1 VVLSRFRFTR
11 TGAGSV
17 VLESHDPDW
26 AAKWDDRRDRLR
38 KLERRMGDGL
48 PDPDLLRE
56 YDNIAGS
63 MRLAF
68 DASHRTAQ
76 DYIDLHLSLTLR
88 EADQLGIWAWYPRL
102 PASAD
107 LDATCA
113 AVREVNDWVAAVKHN
128 REMRAVCRRA
138 GVTPEPISLRPLPR
152 LSWRTHV
159 ARLHWQLGRA
169 RRLRRYQSRQA
180 S

>member
-1 VVLSRFRFTR
+1 M
-11 TGAGSV
+11 
-17 VLESHDPDW
+17 LESHDPDW

-38 KLERRMGDGL
+38 ELDRRMADGL
-48 PDPDLLRE
+48 PDPELMRE

-88 EADQLGIWAWYPRL
+88 EADQLGIWAWRPRL
-102 PASAD
+102 SASAD
-107 LDATCA
+107 LDDTRA
-113 AVREVNDWVAAVKHN
+113 AVGEVNDWVAAVKHN
-128 REMRAVCRRA
+128 RDMRAVCRRA
-138 GVTPEPISLRPLPR
+138 GVTPGPVSLRPLPH

-159 ARLHWQLGRA
+159 ARLRWRLGRA
-169 RRLRRYQSRQA
+169 KRLRRYQSCQE

>member
-1 VVLSRFRFTR
+1 
-11 TGAGSV
+11 

-38 KLERRMGDGL
+38 ELERRMADGL
-48 PDPDLLRE
+48 PDPELLRE
-56 YDNIAGS
+56 YDNIAGAL
-63 MRLAF
+63 RLAF

-76 DYIDLHLSLTLR
+76 EYIDLHLCLTLR
-88 EADQLGIWAWYPRL
+88 EADLDGIWAWYPRL

-107 LDATCA
+107 FDAARA
-113 AVREVNDWVAAVKHN
+113 AVREVNGWVAAVKHN
-128 REMRAVCRRA
+128 RQMRAVCQHARIK
-138 GVTPEPISLRPLPR
+138 PEPKSLRPVPR

-159 ARLHWQLGRA
+159 ARLRWWLGRA
-169 RRLRRYQSRQA
+169 KRLRRYQSRQ

>member
-1 VVLSRFRFTR
+1 M
-11 TGAGSV
+11 
-17 VLESHDPDW
+17 LESHDPAW

-38 KLERRMGDGL
+38 DLERRMADGL
-48 PDPDLLRE
+48 PDPDLLRQ

-76 DYIDLHLSLTLR
+76 DYIDLHLSLTLK
-88 EADQLGIWAWYPRL
+88 EADELGIWAWHPRL

-107 LDATCA
+107 LDDTRA
-113 AVREVNDWVAAVKHN
+113 AVREVNAWVAAVKHN
-128 REMRAVCRRA
+128 RETHAVCRRA
-138 GVTPEPISLRPLPR
+138 GITPEPQSLWPLPR

-159 ARLHWQLGRA
+159 ARLRWRLGRA
-169 RRLRRYQSRQA
+169 KRLRRYQSRQE

>member
-1 VVLSRFRFTR
+1 M
-11 TGAGSV
+11 
-17 VLESHDPDW
+17 LESHDPDW

-38 KLERRMGDGL
+38 ELEQPMGDGL
-48 PDPDLLRE
+48 PDPELLRE

-88 EADQLGIWAWYPRL
+88 KADQLGIWAWYPRL

-107 LDATCA
+107 LDATRA
-113 AVREVNDWVAAVKHN
+113 VVREVNGWVAAVKHN
-128 REMRAVCRRA
+128 REMRAVCQRA
-138 GVTPEPISLRPLPR
+138 GITPEPISLRPLPR
-152 LSWRTHV
+152 LSWRTHM
-159 ARLHWQLGRA
+159 ARLSWRLGRA
-169 RRLRRYQSRQA
+169 KRLRRYQSCQD